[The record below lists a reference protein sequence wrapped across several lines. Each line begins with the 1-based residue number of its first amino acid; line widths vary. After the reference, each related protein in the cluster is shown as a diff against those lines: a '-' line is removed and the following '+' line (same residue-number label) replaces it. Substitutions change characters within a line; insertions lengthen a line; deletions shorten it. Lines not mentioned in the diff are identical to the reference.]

1 MIDWFKNLFWY
12 IIDRALTAILC
23 MLEYDYKPQERY
35 DEAWRRR
42 GIYLIRICIK
52 ARDVDIEPW
61 FLRVVPDC
69 FKTREMCEKAV
80 KKCLYLLKYVPDW
93 FVTHQQIKKWH
104 DNDDYCNYD
113 KLTEWYEGYKKR
125 KAQKAQ
131 IKKELLPI
139 AWHLSRYWDWCVPED
154 EKREIEKLLR

>member
-12 IIDRALTAILC
+12 IIDRALTVFLC

-80 KKCLYLLKYVPDW
+80 KKCL
-93 FVTHQQIKKWH
+93 
-104 DNDDYCNYD
+104 
-113 KLTEWYEGYKKR
+113 
-125 KAQKAQ
+125 
-131 IKKELLPI
+131 
-139 AWHLSRYWDWCVPED
+139 
-154 EKREIEKLLR
+154 